1 MTSNNTDTGQQA
13 LNLSVNEGGTDEALV
28 PAPTEPRR
36 RPPLP
41 AVPNEEDLIEA
52 IEEEERIYDKVRSGS
67 GSGSVNSGTSQN
79 ADQLLRSFQ
88 GLSEEEQASLF
99 QKLKL
104 ERTQSLYPTTMI
116 TEELERIQD
125 ANSEVEETTDVLSH
139 HLGTLQEQKD
149 DLEKAS
155 NLLLKRASSS
165 NKEVSISRDL
175 NKAKI
180 REIQIKRVKAE
191 MDKVVKGQIKNL
203 EEIDRILKKSKNL
216 TQRESDVNV
225 IYAQVHNG
233 KTTTGSKKV
242 SYAQTQEE
250 ADEDSIDLFQDATD
264 DLTEPSGWESE
275 ENAAMQNRKKK
286 KKKDRQ
292 DSSQT
297 SSARGER
304 GGGDPSD
311 PSSDPDTD
319 QGEGEKDN
327 KKKERKWGSTTKGS
341 SKYEKVLFALEEA
354 IENATEVL
362 EDEESAKIKLNNT
375 MDDLKSCLKMAKQ
388 TRIDHDPPSDRI
400 RRTMN
405 TKIKET
411 SDLVNEVADQI
422 ENFNKDETLR
432 KMLPQGSWPK
442 WYGDHEDFLD
452 FITTMKAHLPAL
464 KTDKLQLSTLK
475 DHMPGPQMK
484 EWIRNNLTGVSSLN
498 EAFEILQDKFGK
510 IVKHLPKKLKELD
523 HLKATQGC
531 PTDPIL
537 EHENVTELL
546 NYSRTCVQYGARSKI
561 NNLFLDLYKDLLSK
575 DTKFNVLNPLIRR
588 EGWDQE
594 EGPPFAEDFI
604 VFLVDVQ
611 NNLESLPEVREKL
624 EKDLERKKNTK
635 KDLNEQKNSRFNNL
649 NNSYRQDSHNGPPPC
664 MLCRNKEHRTLS
676 CYILKRAS
684 TPEQRKKLFEDKG
697 SCVKCLRK
705 LDPSKNHNCPPD
717 TFRKFHCREHRV
729 NVAICGCK
737 PPFYKNQKGSTGISS
752 EGKVT
757 NNSQTLKL
765 NNTMDGAT
773 HTALIFEIVE
783 YVNDKGETF
792 SVLQV
797 YDNGNSNSSMD
808 YKKCN
813 EIYGHKPFTHTL
825 NIDNFA
831 HGVAKTRGN
840 RRTVKFK
847 TVRGIEEI
855 TIFTCQNLVQKYDQS
870 SFDVP
875 ETWMKEYNLRKHPT
889 TPAGVATSVVG
900 MDTPHLMPELLKIS
914 ADGVALYRSNITG
927 KLLLAGKTREQ
938 GRPFRNNSMRMT
950 IRPVE
955 DLNNQDITNYI
966 STDGVESSRLL
977 KCSRCVLMTSKCQEC
992 KKAHKPVPREQAE
1005 WEESVK
1011 VNIEYRPGDKRYYA
1025 KYIYNQELENLLE
1038 NKEAALRMSKIF
1050 ERKIDDSGITD
1061 AINKAYKKYRQ
1072 TGVIML
1078 DSEKPLDP
1086 NLKVSYITPTFA
1098 LASSDFKNTKVRM
1111 CMNSGFKIRETE
1123 VSLNDSQVAGPQY
1136 LNDLHGVLTR
1146 WRSYKCVAYADISSC
1161 YHQVYSCDEDRAL
1174 RHIWVKPSMF
1184 GKENGEEWCTAYCT
1198 TCQFGDK
1205 LAGAMCTF
1213 CIADCGDRF
1222 MKPENS
1228 KMMKSNIIMDDIM
1241 IGQKNLQSLK
1251 ESVQDINEGLN
1262 QGSLSVK
1269 DWTMSGDQKESFKYL
1284 SYITDPKEDT
1294 ISLRTNLN
1302 WSKIKRGA
1310 RTGPSLTKPEDID
1323 EYMKIYPLTKKAIA
1337 SVVMG
1342 CTHDPLG
1349 LADPYKNNFKFLF
1362 QRISGQNLDWKDEV
1376 DDDVKKEMKKAL
1388 TTFLNM
1394 GDFKVPRQCVY
1405 GDAQEIDFIFY
1416 FDGSLS
1422 GCGVSTVV
1430 KNVFADKEPILR
1442 VLKNKSKITGAD
1454 CKTAPRSELMAC
1466 LLASRVYDV
1475 LNVELKEFLDE
1486 FTGKVKFQ
1494 FVGDSTIVLNQI
1506 KNESFKFKMWCQSK
1520 IQEIQEL
1527 TKKTDQ
1533 ITPEWYHCRSEDN
1546 VADILT
1552 RPYHGQGLPWQND
1565 LPDIELKPL
1574 SFTEDVAELPE
1585 VDKKSLK
1592 INVMRM
1598 DLEEDVTLTDI
1609 ALYGIYNNSMKNQQE
1624 EIDEEDDSVI
1634 HKIMTKKSNYFRA
1647 KNIIARILDM
1657 KRRKVDK
1664 IDNMSQAQVD
1674 AENLIFKHYQEK
1686 KGDYVKKFQGHIYT
1700 KTEEDGL
1707 VVLRGR
1713 KTPRGK
1719 TSMKLVPK
1727 GTLLFQRITHAY
1739 HNMHKYDSAQ
1749 ATSTQLIKDGYY
1761 VPGLV
1766 QRLQALQKKCPACRR
1781 RKLKTDPPEMGR
1793 LAGKRLIPS
1802 KPFTYCQMDLL
1813 GPVYVRTFTKQRNL
1827 REVES
1832 LRKAWILVGICDY
1845 ARLISLSMVESLSM
1859 DHLLLAIKAHF
1870 ARYGKS
1876 LRIES
1881 DLGSNFKA
1889 VAKHFNEEPDE
1900 ETVKDG
1906 DIQQL
1911 TQELKS
1917 VGCNMVQ
1924 RCPRTPYLQGSAEHA
1939 VKMTKKAL
1947 KCYKSKL
1954 SSFTWINLLEH
1965 TMVILNRRPIG
1976 AKLTGEVLTPSDVN
1990 SIFTGTDEM
1999 IEVDPKQGDLPRYT
2013 QQVAELLQEFQER
2026 WLASYYKTLLRQK
2039 KWIEKNAIL
2048 EKNDL
2053 VLILDLPN
2061 KHQYPTLG
2069 RVIHIKQD
2077 GGDVQRYFSIQY
2089 KKNTEG
2095 VLKTVQRTPTSLV
2108 LILKESEDQT
2118 VDKFDVFDDPDNT
2131 TLPPQPAI
2139 VDPKPPAVDPEPVT
2153 DVVEPVADVPEAVV
2167 ADPEP
2172 VADVPEAVDADPVPV
2187 ADVPEPV
2194 PVSEPEPAQKK
2205 VVKPNEPRRSGR
2217 LRVKYQRGDDIIE
2230 NI

>member
-1 MTSNNTDTGQQA
+1 MTSNQTDTGQQA
-13 LNLSVNEGGTDEALV
+13 LNLSANQVEADEVLQ

-36 RPPLP
+36 RGALP
-41 AVPNEEDLIEA
+41 QIPNEDDLIQTV
-52 IEEEERIYDKVRSGS
+52 EEQEEQLYDRVRSTS
-67 GSGSVNSGTSQN
+67 GSENSATSQN
-79 ADQLLRSFQ
+79 PAQILRAIQ
-88 GLSEEEQASLF
+88 GLSEEEQAGLF
-99 QKLKL
+99 QRLDS
-104 ERTQSLYPTTMI
+104 ERSQSLYPTALI
-116 TEELERIQD
+116 VDELEKIQD
-125 ANSEVEETTDVLSH
+125 AISDVEETTDVLSH
-139 HLGTLQEQKD
+139 ALGTVQEQRD
-149 DLEKAS
+149 DFQQAS
-155 NLLLKRASSS
+155 KLLLQRASSS
-165 NKEVSISRDL
+165 DKEVSISKDL
-175 NKAKI
+175 NKAKL
-180 REIQIKRVKAE
+180 REIQVKRAKENLKKVAKGEIKDEK
-191 MDKVVKGQIKNL
+191 QIAK
-203 EEIDRILKKSKNL
+203 ILKASQIL
-216 TQRESDVNV
+216 TQQGSDVV
-225 IYAQVHNG
+225 YARVQKG
-233 KTTTGSKKV
+233 KTKKV
-242 SYAQTQEE
+242 SYADEE
-250 ADEDSIDLFQDATD
+250 TDVDSDSEFQDATD
-264 DLTEPSGWESE
+264 DLTEPSGIESE
-275 ENAAMQNRKKK
+275 EEDATMQNRQKQKRINRQNSSKK
-286 KKKDRQ
+286 
-292 DSSQT
+292 SST
-297 SSARGER
+297 R
-304 GGGDPSD
+304 GGSPPNS
-311 PSSDPDTD
+311 PSDPDTD
-319 QGEGEKDN
+319 PEERGKD
-327 KKKERKWGSTTKGS
+327 KKKIKGS
-341 SKYEKVLFALEEA
+341 SRYEKVLFALEEA
-354 IENATEVL
+354 IENAKEVL
-362 EDEESAKIKLNNT
+362 EDEESAKIKLSNT

-388 TRIDHDPPSDRI
+388 TRIDHDPPSAGI
-400 RRTMN
+400 ERTMN

-432 KMLPQGSWPK
+432 KMLPHGSWPK
-442 WYGDHEDFLD
+442 WQGNQEDFLD

-475 DHMPGPQMK
+475 DHMVGAHMK
-484 EWIRNNLTGVSSLN
+484 EWIRNNLSGVTSLN
-498 EAFEILQDKFGK
+498 EAFKILQDKFGN
-510 IVKHLPKKLKELD
+510 IVRHLPKMLKNLD
-523 HLKATQGC
+523 YLKQTQKS
-531 PTDPIL
+531 PTDAVL
-537 EHENVTELL
+537 EHENVTQLL
-546 NYSRTCVQYGARSKI
+546 TYCRTCVQYGAKSKI
-561 NNLFLDLYKDLLSK
+561 NNLFLDLYTDLLSK
-575 DTKFNVLNPLIRR
+575 DTKINQLFPLIRQG
-588 EGWDQE
+588 EWDQE
-594 EGPPFAEDFI
+594 HVEFSEDFI
-604 VFLVDVQ
+604 EFLVGLQ
-611 NNLESLPEVREKL
+611 NDLEKLPDVREKI
-624 EKDLERKKNTK
+624 EKDLEKKKGNK
-635 KDLNEQKNSRFNNL
+635 KDPNEYNNSRFNNL
-649 NNSYRQDSHNGPPPC
+649 NNTFKKDENPYCHVCSSQQHLLLNCP
-664 MLCRNKEHRTLS
+664 N
-676 CYILKRAS
+676 LKKAS
-684 TPEQRKKLFEDKG
+684 TPDQKRKLIEDKG
-697 SCVKCLRK
+697 LCVKCLRRF
-705 LDPSKNHNCPPD
+705 DPARNHTCIKSIIQ
-717 TFRKFHCREHRV
+717 RYLCKEHRV
-729 NVAICGCK
+729 NNIICGCK
-737 PPFYKNQKGSTGISS
+737 PQFKRKNNDISR

-757 NNSQTLKL
+757 NNTHKL
-765 NNTMDGAT
+765 NNRKDGAT

-783 YVNDKGETF
+783 FVDDNGKTF
-792 SVLQV
+792 PVIQV
-797 YDNGNSNSSMD
+797 YDSGNSNFSMD
-808 YKKCN
+808 SKKGN

-825 NIDNFA
+825 SIDNFA
-831 HGVAKTRGN
+831 HGVAMTRGN
-840 RRTVKFK
+840 RRTVKLK
-847 TVRGIEEI
+847 TINGIEEL
-855 TIFTCQNLVQKYDQS
+855 TIFTCQNLEQRYDQS

-875 ETWMKEYNLRKHPT
+875 ESWMKEFNLTRNPT

-900 MDTPHLMPELLKIS
+900 MDTPHLLPELLRIS
-914 ADGVALYRSNITG
+914 ADGVCLYRSNVTG

-938 GRPFRNNSMRMT
+938 GRTFRNNAMKMA

-955 DLNNQDITNYI
+955 DLNHQDITNYI

-977 KCSRCVLMTSKCQEC
+977 KCGRCILLHSKCVDC

-1011 VNIEYRPGDKRYYA
+1011 VNIEYRPGEKRYYA
-1025 KYIYNQELENLLE
+1025 KYIYNQELENLQE

-1050 ERKIDDSGITD
+1050 EKKIDDAGITD
-1061 AINKAYKKYRQ
+1061 AINKAYKKYRH
-1072 TGVIML
+1072 TGVIVL
-1078 DSEKPLDP
+1078 DRERPLDP

-1111 CMNSGFKIRETE
+1111 CMNSGFKKRETE
-1123 VSLNDSQVAGPQY
+1123 ISLNDAQVAGPQY
-1136 LNDLHGVLTR
+1136 LNDLHSVLTR
-1146 WRSYKCVAYADISSC
+1146 WRTYDKVAYADISSC
-1161 YHQVYSCDEDRAL
+1161 YHQVYSCDEDKAL

-1213 CIADCGDRF
+1213 CIADCANRF

-1228 KMMKSNIIMDDIM
+1228 KMMRSNIIMDDIM

-1251 ESVQDINEGLN
+1251 ESVQDINDGLN

-1284 SYITDPKEDT
+1284 SYITDPKKDT

-1349 LADPYKNNFKFLF
+1349 LADPYKNNFKYIFKS
-1362 QRISGQNLDWKDEV
+1362 ISGKDLDWKDEV
-1376 DDDVKKEMKKAL
+1376 DDDAKKEMKKAL

-1405 GDAQEIDFIFY
+1405 GDAEEIDFIFY

-1422 GCGVSTVV
+1422 GLGVSTVV

-1454 CKTAPRSELMAC
+1454 CQTAPRSELMAC

-1486 FTGKVKFQ
+1486 FKGRVKFQ

-1527 TKKTDQ
+1527 TKKTDK
-1533 ITPEWYHCRSEDN
+1533 ITPEFYHCRSENN

-1552 RPYHGQGLPWQND
+1552 RPYHGQGLPWQKD

-1574 SFTEDVAELPE
+1574 NVTENVAELPE
-1585 VDKKSLK
+1585 VNKKSLK
-1592 INVMRM
+1592 INVMKM
-1598 DLEEDVTLTDI
+1598 DLEEDISLTDI
-1609 ALYGIYNNSMKNQQE
+1609 ALYGIYNNSMKNKEEE
-1624 EIDEEDDSVI
+1624 EIDEEDDSII
-1634 HKIMTKKSNYFRA
+1634 HQIMTKKSNYFRA

-1664 IDNMSQAQVD
+1664 IDNMSKAQID

-1686 KGDYVKKFQGHIYT
+1686 KRDYVQKFQGHIYT

-1713 KTPRGK
+1713 KTPRGT

-1727 GTLLFQRITHAY
+1727 GTLLFKRITHAY
-1739 HNMHKYDSAQ
+1739 HNSHKYDSAA

-1766 QRLQALQKKCPACRR
+1766 QRLQALQKRCPACRR

-1793 LAGKRLIPS
+1793 LGDKRLIPS
-1802 KPFTYCQMDLL
+1802 KPFTTCQMDLL
-1813 GPVYVRTFTKQRNL
+1813 GPVFVKSFTKQKSTKAT
-1827 REVES
+1827 EAE
-1832 LRKAWILVGICDY
+1832 RKAWILVAICDY
-1845 ARLISLSMVESLSM
+1845 CRLISLTMVQSLSA

-1876 LRIES
+1876 QRIES

-1889 VAKHFNEEPDE
+1889 VAKLFNEKPDE

-1911 TQELKS
+1911 TQELKGL
-1917 VGCNMVQ
+1917 GCNMVQ

-1947 KCYKSKL
+1947 KYYKNAL
-1954 SSFTWINLLEH
+1954 TSFTWINLLES
-1965 TMVILNRRPIG
+1965 TMCILNRRPIG

-1990 SIFTGTDEM
+1990 SVFSGVHEM
-1999 IEVDPKQGDLPRYT
+1999 IGVDPHQGDLPRYT
-2013 QQVAELLQEFQER
+2013 QQVEELLQEFQER
-2026 WLASYYKTLLRQK
+2026 WLSFYYKTLLRQK
-2039 KWIEKNAIL
+2039 KWIDKNKIL
-2048 EKNDL
+2048 EKDDL

-2069 RVIHIKQD
+2069 RILHITTD
-2077 GGDVQRYFSIQY
+2077 GGNVERYFSIQY
-2089 KKNTEG
+2089 KKDHNTG
-2095 VLKTVQRTPTSLV
+2095 VFKTVQRTPTSLV
-2108 LILKESEDQT
+2108 LILKSSEDQT
-2118 VDKFDVFDDPDNT
+2118 VEKFDVFDDPDNT

-2139 VDPKPPAVDPEPVT
+2139 VDPEPDAVDPEPVA
-2153 DVVEPVADVPEAVV
+2153 DVVEPA
-2167 ADPEP
+2167 
-2172 VADVPEAVDADPVPV
+2172 ADVPEAVDADPEPV
-2187 ADVPEPV
+2187 AVVPEPV
-2194 PVSEPEPAQKK
+2194 VPEPVADPEPVAASEPELAQKR
-2205 VVKPNEPRRSGR
+2205 VVRSNDQIRRSDR
-2217 LRVKYQRGDDIIE
+2217 LRVKYQRGNDIIQ